1 MSPLNIK
8 AALFGIL
15 ASVFAAGGSILP
27 GTVVGEAPD
36 TNWKSA
42 LLGTILSGVMAFFFR
57 QTKSPAERADYA
69 SLGFRSSTSEFKKK
83 QRKGFGWASIL
94 GAAIQ
99 IGMQIVSGAPVKQ
112 AVVGG
117 IAGAVIGGTAYATPQ
132 EDGYAD
138 KAMPESNR

>member
-27 GTVVGEAPD
+27 GSTGQAPD
-36 TNWKSA
+36 TNWKAA
-42 LLGTILSGVMAFFFR
+42 LVGSILSGIMAFFWR
-57 QTKSPAERADYA
+57 QAPSPAETANFA
-69 SLGFRSSTSEFKKK
+69 TLGFRPSAPEFKKK
-83 QRKGFGWASIL
+83 QRKGFGWASIF
-94 GAAIQ
+94 GAVAQ
-99 IGMQIVSGAPVKQ
+99 VVTQVASGAPLKQ

-132 EDGYAD
+132 QDGYAEN
-138 KAMPESNR
+138 AMPESNR